1 MMHCKVCGGDL
12 LSGDTLISSNRTSC
26 KCTMQIFPH
35 FGENSCEGLE
45 LLHLQNRQFEIL
57 DNVTELTKKMRSL
70 DASKSLEH
78 DVVDHLKGNMSAV
91 HQPISKTLTSIPRR
105 NPFLSKHAVSPS
117 SQKKLS
123 QLTHYGTN
131 SNAVD
136 QAEMRPSTAP
146 GGPISEFSDLR
157 GIREEIAMLHRKF
170 DEELKSMRDV
180 LNNNIVGM
188 ARLFETSKAAAET
201 EGKENTAPGSILSG
215 AQQALLDATRRR
227 RMFETSVA
235 NCERSRAQ
243 RNVFDI
249 LEHLDDGDSDVLR
262 MRALLDDAVN
272 NLEIPQ
278 KPEPIS
284 PKVPNLSS
292 RLARLSAPKQSKVVS
307 RKPQKSPTQRPS
319 SLPPTSTAA
328 VATSPRGRS
337 TGLADLVDFS
347 TVKTTTA
354 PLMKRSKVVLPSNI
368 SPKVDPQ
375 ITKRGKIV
383 RFEETCSRPRST
395 LKVMSSAPSS
405 DKQKASV
412 FLPLGMRQ
420 YSMWPTEK
428 LQMLTTPPVL
438 QTTTAAAMAAVDSAM
453 EDETLT
459 RALRPL
465 LSSSA
470 SQQPQSASE
479 AKLTPD
485 DLKEM
490 LDAALKNHLERQMP
504 PTELPPVRPQLRDVN
519 VGICRQDFM
528 KEEALSPI
536 HAPGKF
542 ALTDRASS
550 PKSITE
556 PPKMVSHGNS
566 VNSVRKPRSS
576 SLPSITSEV
585 VVTSEKLQTGSITEA
600 EASTEFPGGDQIDTE
615 ISTEKPNYL
624 NECEYEATEGLD
636 ANRSEV
642 CFDTWDI
649 STIQTEVK
657 ITHPLMV
664 SNNRTQ
670 SPILADAGE
679 VSTPAT
685 LTRDEE
691 GDGFSLTEPHT
702 FSDGVW
708 LDADRSEGEA
718 GGVAMFEAEEAADL
732 ARELGPLPS
741 SSDTSETTNLTSEA
755 TRGHSEGEFTLNQM
769 NHQLGVWVAPWRD
782 PLLHLIAL
790 NAAGKNSRLPWNQQH
805 KIQKIAQILAR
816 RGNNQAPDPAEV
828 CCSITE
834 DLSWVEGVAAR
845 VGVSSPPST
854 LKNGERSAG
863 EVVLPISV
871 KQQLRRRIL
880 AKSSQRMRQRDASL
894 SDDEDTLGGAG
905 EEVPTEKPDLLSAVK
920 SLSDEEIEEVKD
932 DEIAEQGSLESQVN
946 STPKGDSTFDID
958 PGVSSEFSKDPL

>member
-1 MMHCKVCGGDL
+1 MFVLLPNRMLHCKVCGGDL
-12 LSGDTLISSNRTSC
+12 LLGDTLLSSNRTSC
-26 KCTMQIFPH
+26 KCTMQFPPH
-35 FGENSCEGLE
+35 FGENSSEGLE

-70 DASKSLEH
+70 DASKPLEH
-78 DVVDHLKGNMSAV
+78 DVVDHLKGKMSAV

-105 NPFLSKHAVSPS
+105 NPFLSKRAVSPS

-123 QLTHYGTN
+123 QLTHHGTN

-146 GGPISEFSDLR
+146 GGPISEFADLR

-243 RNVFDI
+243 RNIFDI

-278 KPEPIS
+278 KPKPIS
-284 PKVPNLSS
+284 PKIPNLSS

-307 RKPQKSPTQRPS
+307 SKPQKSSNQRPS
-319 SLPPTSTAA
+319 SLPPTLTAA
-328 VATSPRGRS
+328 VTTSPRGRS

-354 PLMKRSKVVLPSNI
+354 PLMKRSKVILQSNI
-368 SPKVDPQ
+368 SPKVDSPV
-375 ITKRGKIV
+375 TKYGKTV
-383 RFEETCSRPRST
+383 RFEETCFRPRST
-395 LKVMSSAPSS
+395 LKAMPFALSS
-405 DKQKASV
+405 DKKKAPV

-438 QTTTAAAMAAVDSAM
+438 QTTTAATMAAVDSAM

-459 RALRPL
+459 RALRQL

-504 PTELPPVRPQLRDVN
+504 PTELPPIRPQLQDVN

-542 ALTDRASS
+542 ALIDRASS
-550 PKSITE
+550 PKSITQ
-556 PPKMVSHGNS
+556 PTKMVSRGNS

-585 VVTSEKLQTGSITEA
+585 VVTSEKLQTG
-600 EASTEFPGGDQIDTE
+600 
-615 ISTEKPNYL
+615 
-624 NECEYEATEGLD
+624 
-636 ANRSEV
+636 
-642 CFDTWDI
+642 
-649 STIQTEVK
+649 
-657 ITHPLMV
+657 
-664 SNNRTQ
+664 TQ

-679 VSTPAT
+679 VSTPGT
-685 LTRDEE
+685 LTKDEEGEESEE

-741 SSDTSETTNLTSEA
+741 SSDTSESTNLTSEA
-755 TRGHSEGEFTLNQM
+755 TRGHSEGEFTLDQI

-805 KIQKIAQILAR
+805 KIQKLAQILAR

-828 CCSITE
+828 CCSFTE
-834 DLSWVEGVAAR
+834 DLSCVEGIASR

-854 LKNGERSAG
+854 PKNGERSAG

-894 SDDEDTLGGAG
+894 SDDEEDTLGGAG
-905 EEVPTEKPDLLSAVK
+905 EEVPTEKQDLLSAVK

-932 DEIAEQGSLESQVN
+932 DGIAEQGSLESQVD

-958 PGVSSEFSKDPL
+958 PGVSSEFSKGPL